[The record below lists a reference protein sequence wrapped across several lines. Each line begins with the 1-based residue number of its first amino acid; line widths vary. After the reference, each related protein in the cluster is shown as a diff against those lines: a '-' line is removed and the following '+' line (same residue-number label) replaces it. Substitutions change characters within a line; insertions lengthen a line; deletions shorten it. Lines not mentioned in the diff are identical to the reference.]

1 MATNKTTEVI
11 QKKFLLGWIE
21 GARIRLKAERHAES
35 QRLPK
40 NDNPVVTVSTA
51 ATVSYYNGA
60 EHILNELE
68 NLLNNL

>member
-11 QKKFLLGWIE
+11 PKELLQGWIE
-21 GARIRLKAERHAES
+21 GTRVRLKAERHADS
-35 QRLPK
+35 QRLS
-40 NDNPVVTVSTA
+40 NNTNPIVTVSAA